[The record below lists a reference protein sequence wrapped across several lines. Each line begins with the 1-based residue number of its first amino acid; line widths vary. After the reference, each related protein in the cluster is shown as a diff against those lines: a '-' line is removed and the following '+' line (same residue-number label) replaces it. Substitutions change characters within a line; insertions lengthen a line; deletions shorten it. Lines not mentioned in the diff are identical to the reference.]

1 MFSTKEQF
9 EEWASKQKQV
19 YGISV
24 PFDLDSD
31 DKEDTE
37 QLMELYAH

>member
-1 MFSTKEQF
+1 MFTTKEQF
-9 EEWASKQKQV
+9 DEWATNQKQV

-31 DKEDTE
+31 DKDDTE
-37 QLMELYAH
+37 QLIELYPN